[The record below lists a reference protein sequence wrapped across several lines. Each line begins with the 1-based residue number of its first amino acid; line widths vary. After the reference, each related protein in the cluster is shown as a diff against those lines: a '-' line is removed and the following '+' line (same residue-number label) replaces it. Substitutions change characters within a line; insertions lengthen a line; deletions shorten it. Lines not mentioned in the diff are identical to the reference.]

1 MRVIPGR
8 LLHILEEG
16 AKTRRFH
23 GPGSGRSSCTETR
36 SEISRPGGL
45 GHGSDSEERAAYD
58 LLHKEQGFQAFRSW
72 YLQQLRQTQP
82 ETPRDVGSVASTARS
97 ATGSARGVEDL
108 GLCFPQAA
116 PMPGTINEYAFMDFL
131 RLFLNC
137 SDAEAFNFF
146 RLLDASMLGALKFQQ
161 VYLATLLVSALSC
174 RQLTKCLYLHS
185 RWLFETMTVEPLQG
199 QGVRLLPWPRL
210 QSLFQLLGA
219 NWIFVSRNCPL
230 TLGFNPQ
237 TYLTHDEFVE
247 VLFCVLAELDKDA
260 VAKDAQVIRPAAGR
274 VKSKA
279 CTLL

>member
-16 AKTRRFH
+16 GKTRRFH
-23 GPGSGRSSCTETR
+23 GPGSGRSSCSDAW
-36 SEISRPGGL
+36 SEISRPGGP
-45 GHGSDSEERAAYD
+45 GHGTSDSEERAAYD

-82 ETPRDVGSVASTARS
+82 ETPDVGSARS
-97 ATGSARGVEDL
+97 MGSVEDAV
-108 GLCFPQAA
+108 GLCFQAV
-116 PMPGTINEYAFMDFL
+116 PIPGTINEYAFMDFL

-161 VYLATLLVSALSC
+161 VYLATVLVSALSS

-199 QGVRLLPWPRL
+199 QGGPRLLPWPRL

-230 TLGFNPQ
+230 TLGFSPQ
-237 TYLTHDEFVE
+237 THLTHDEFVE
-247 VLFCVLAELDKDA
+247 VLFCVLAQLDKDA
-260 VAKDAQVIRPAAGR
+260 VAKDAQVIRPAR
-274 VKSKA
+274 TVKSKA
-279 CTLL
+279 CTVL